1 MNLNP
6 LIQKNLL
13 EHKEIFNQ
21 LSKLYKNNNL
31 PNKIL
36 LSGEKGIGKS
46 TLAYHLINSIL
57 SENEEQPYDFE
68 NNKINYQ
75 NKSYKLLQN
84 KSNPNFYLIDVSEDK
99 KNIDINQ
106 IRILILNLNKTSFN
120 QKKRFVLIDN
130 IELLNVNSI
139 NALLKILEEPNE
151 NINFIL
157 INNNKKV
164 LPTLKSRCLNFKV
177 LLTKDQSIKV
187 INQLLKDDISNVVN
201 NELFDNYVTP
211 GKLLKIIKLSK
222 EYDIDLINFDLK
234 TILKTIIRDK
244 IYKKDKSLIE
254 IVYSFIEL
262 YFRTN
267 ISTENVNL
275 IKSYRYFLEKIN
287 NNKIYKKDKS
297 IIEIIYS
304 FIELYFRNNISSK
317 NISLLK
323 SYHYFLKKI
332 NNTKIFNLDEETLLM
347 EFEDKIL
354 DG

>member
-6 LIQKNLL
+6 LTQINLF

-21 LSKLYKNNNL
+21 LYKLSKNDTL

-46 TLAYHLINSIL
+46 TLAYHLINFVL
-57 SENEEQPYDFE
+57 SENEEHPYDFE
-68 NNKINYQ
+68 NNQINPD
-75 NKSYKLLQN
+75 NKSYKLILN
-84 KSNPNFYLIDVSEDK
+84 KSNPNFYLIDVLEEK

-106 IRILILNLNKTSFN
+106 IRELIITLNKSSFN
-120 QKKRFVLIDN
+120 NKKRFVLIDN
-130 IELLNVNSI
+130 IELLNLNSI

-157 INNNKKV
+157 INNNKRV

-177 LLTKDQSIKV
+177 FLTKDQSIKIV
-187 INQLLKDDISNVVN
+187 NQLLNNDINTIIN
-201 NELFDNYVTP
+201 NMLLDYYATP
-211 GKLLKIIKLSK
+211 GKLFKLIKLS
-222 EYDIDLINFDLK
+222 EIYNLDLVNFDLN
-234 TILKTIIRDK
+234 TTL
-244 IYKKDKSLIE
+244 
-254 IVYSFIEL
+254 
-262 YFRTN
+262 TN
-267 ISTENVNL
+267 I
-275 IKSYRYFLEKIN
+275 I

-304 FIELYFRNNISSK
+304 FIELYFRNNISIE

-323 SYHYFLKKI
+323 SYHYFLEKI
-332 NNTKIFNLDEETLLM
+332 NNTRTYNLDEETLFM

-354 DG
+354 NG

>member
-6 LIQKNLL
+6 LTQINLF

-21 LSKLYKNNNL
+21 LYKLSKNDTL

-46 TLAYHLINSIL
+46 TLAYHLINLVL
-57 SENEEQPYDFE
+57 SENEKHPYDFE
-68 NNKINYQ
+68 NNKINPD
-75 NKSYKLLQN
+75 NKSYKLIQN
-84 KSNPNFYLIDVSEDK
+84 KSNPNFYLIDVLEEK

-106 IRILILNLNKTSFN
+106 IRELINNLNKSSFN
-120 QKKRFVLIDN
+120 NKKRFVLIDN
-130 IELLNVNSI
+130 IELLNLNSI

-157 INNNKKV
+157 INNNKRV

-177 LLTKDQSIKV
+177 FLTKDQSIRIV
-187 INQLLKDDISNVVN
+187 NQLLNDDINTIIN
-201 NELFDNYVTP
+201 NKLFDYYATP
-211 GKLLKIIKLSK
+211 GKLFKLIKLSE
-222 EYDIDLINFDLK
+222 EYDLDLVNFDLN
-234 TILKTIIRDK
+234 TTLTTIIK
-244 IYKKDKSLIE
+244 
-254 IVYSFIEL
+254 
-262 YFRTN
+262 
-267 ISTENVNL
+267 
-275 IKSYRYFLEKIN
+275 
-287 NNKIYKKDKS
+287 NKIYKKDKS

-323 SYHYFLKKI
+323 PYHYFLKKI
-332 NNTKIFNLDEETLLM
+332 NNTKIYNLDEETLFM

-354 DG
+354 NG